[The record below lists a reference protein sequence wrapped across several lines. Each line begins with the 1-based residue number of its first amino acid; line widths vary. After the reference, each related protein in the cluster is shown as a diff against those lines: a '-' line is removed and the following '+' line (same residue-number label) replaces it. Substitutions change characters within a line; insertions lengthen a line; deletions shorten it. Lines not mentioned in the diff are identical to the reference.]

1 MRESDSDSSQS
12 APRSLPALPMR
23 SRLSEDAAV
32 DVAIIQR
39 MAQGDESALGA
50 LYDRWSDGVHALV
63 VRIVRDEAE
72 AEEVVEAVFW
82 QGWQQAGRYTGDRGT
97 PGAWLLAIARS
108 RALDRLRTIRRRR
121 DDVAGDDSVFANAPA
136 IGDPLSDLNT
146 SERAGRVAAALET
159 LPPEQRTVLELAYFE
174 GLSQTEIADRLA
186 QPLGTIKTR
195 ARLAL
200 RKLRDTLS
208 VLREELA
215 S

>member
-1 MRESDSDSSQS
+1 M
-12 APRSLPALPMR
+12 PPA
-23 SRLSEDAAV
+23 SRLSEDAAG
-32 DVAIIQR
+32 DVAIIRR

-121 DDVAGDDSVFANAPA
+121 DDVAADDSVFANEPA
-136 IGDPLSDLNT
+136 IGDPLSDLSTN
-146 SERAGRVAAALET
+146 ERAGRVVAALDS

-174 GLSQTEIADRLA
+174 GLSQTEIADRLS

>member
-1 MRESDSDSSQS
+1 
-12 APRSLPALPMR
+12 
-23 SRLSEDAAV
+23 
-32 DVAIIQR
+32 
-39 MAQGDESALGA
+39 
-50 LYDRWSDGVHALV
+50 
-63 VRIVRDEAE
+63 
-72 AEEVVEAVFW
+72 VVEAVFW

-121 DDVAGDDSVFANAPA
+121 DDLAADDSVFANEPA

-146 SERAGRVAAALET
+146 NERAGRVVAALDT

-174 GLSQTEIADRLA
+174 GLSQTEIADRLS

-208 VLREELA
+208 VLREELT

>member
-1 MRESDSDSSQS
+1 M
-12 APRSLPALPMR
+12 PALPMR
-23 SRLSEDAAV
+23 SRLSEDAAG

-50 LYDRWSDGVHALV
+50 LHDRWSDGVHALV
-63 VRIVRDEAE
+63 LRIVRDEAE

-82 QGWQQAGRYTGDRGT
+82 QGWQQAGRYAGERGT

-121 DDVAGDDSVFANAPA
+121 DDVTADDSVFANEPA

-146 SERAGRVAAALET
+146 SERAGRVVAALET
-159 LPPEQRTVLELAYFE
+159 LPPEQRMVLELAYFE
-174 GLSQTEIADRLA
+174 GLSQTEIADQLA

>member
-1 MRESDSDSSQS
+1 VIPLR
-12 APRSLPALPMR
+12 A
-23 SRLSEDAAV
+23 RLSEDATA
-32 DVAIIQR
+32 DAAIIQR
-39 MAQGDESALGA
+39 MARGDESALGE

-108 RALDRLRTIRRRR
+108 RALDRLRTLRRRR
-121 DDVAGDDSVFANAPA
+121 DDVTTDDSLFANEPA

-146 SERAGRVAAALET
+146 RERAGRVVAALDT
-159 LPPEQRTVLELAYFE
+159 LPPEQRTVLELAYFD
-174 GLSQTEIADRLA
+174 GLSQTEIAERLA

-195 ARLAL
+195 ARLGL